1 MANRTKR
8 TPRRGGLAL
17 ASLRRGGQVAE
28 VWRWTRT
35 ARPFCCDSSWLK
47 SHFAFPS
54 FWFLPSTCHNPPGCL
69 GVRRI
74 RPPPGR
80 RQTGSGHRQPGPPCT
95 SQTSSFGFLGR
106 KGPRSAAEWSAPWKR
121 SFCSSGP
128 DKNRTLVLC
137 VSGFDCLFPPQ
148 GFGEP
153 GAVVSSLALP
163 WQRRASW
170 PSLKKEGGG
179 TSQRL
184 IPSRCRA
191 AVEQAVWPHSGSG
204 TLLPFP

>member
-1 MANRTKR
+1 MENRTKR

-80 RQTGSGHRQPGPPCT
+80 RQTGSGHRQPGPPGT
-95 SQTSSFGFLGR
+95 
-106 KGPRSAAEWSAPWKR
+106 AP
-121 SFCSSGP
+121 SCSSWVVGR
-128 DKNRTLVLC
+128 DRTTER
-137 VSGFDCLFPPQ
+137 SGVVRALETKFLLFWAGQKQDNCPVRFRPRLAPSQ
-148 GFGEP
+148 GFWRARCGSFLV
-153 GAVVSSLALP
+153 GAAVVLLVSFEG
-163 WQRRASW
+163 QGERRQGRRA
-170 PSLKKEGGG
+170 
-179 TSQRL
+179 
-184 IPSRCRA
+184 
-191 AVEQAVWPHSGSG
+191 
-204 TLLPFP
+204 

>member
-80 RQTGSGHRQPGPPCT
+80 RQTGSGHRQPGSPGT
-95 SQTSSFGFLGR
+95 SQTSSFGLLGR

-128 DKNRTLVLC
+128 DKNRT
-137 VSGFDCLFPPQ
+137 
-148 GFGEP
+148 
-153 GAVVSSLALP
+153 VVRFRLRLPLSAPKFWRAWCGSFLA
-163 WQRRASW
+163 
-170 PSLKKEGGG
+170 G
-179 TSQRL
+179 
-184 IPSRCRA
+184 A
-191 AVEQAVWPHSGSG
+191 AVATTSF
-204 TLLPFP
+204 LDLP